1 MEVEG
6 EAHEHRQR
14 QASPCQFAVAAAV
27 VGLVITWVL
36 AASKARRTE
45 REVTAHGN
53 SGKQSTDRH
62 TDTQT
67 DTHTDTQIHAHRHRD
82 TETHRHTNRHTHR
95 HTPTFFTPG
104 FSRTEWDMS
113 SLSHSC
119 RSAGRRR
126 GEGHGRGMRRSRKRK
141 QGWGEGRV
149 AATASIGE
157 CQVAYVW
164 SFR

>member
-1 MEVEG
+1 MPICGCSSSGGVGHNMGAGGFKSQENRKRSNGAWKLG
-6 EAHEHRQR
+6 EAKHRQTHR
-14 QASPCQFAVAAAV
+14 
-27 VGLVITWVL
+27 
-36 AASKARRTE
+36 
-45 REVTAHGN
+45 H
-53 SGKQSTDRH
+53 TDRH
-62 TDTQT
+62 
-67 DTHTDTQIHAHRHRD
+67 THTDTQIHAHRHRD
-82 TETHRHTNRHTHR
+82 TETQRHTNRHTHR